1 MFRDLLLCF
10 NASRFQSFFSLP
22 KRILLFQQ
30 RRKFLTLFV
39 LMWISKLFLYLN
51 SAPFSRNS
59 FFHSFFLFQ
68 KHPFDDTPRC
78 IVEMEIENRYWSW
91 KWASKFYLLGQL
103 VWFLLSLKLFRI
115 LSPIKFSVCSV
126 FYTFISKIICS
137 IDFHNF
143 CFIYLMM

>member
-103 VWFLLSLKLFRI
+103 VWFLLSVKLFRI
-115 LSPIKFSVCSV
+115 LSPKNLQFVLFFIFLFQKIKCRAD
-126 FYTFISKIICS
+126 Y
-137 IDFHNF
+137 HNF
-143 CFIYLMM
+143 CIIYLKM